1 MSVRKKQSDIL
12 TTRAPER
19 LSLEQVLPSLAG
31 LSFAPTGAPQG
42 SNTEESTSSM
52 GKLIQ
57 LVIVLDCT
65 ASMTG
70 PMDKVKEALMSVI
83 NEMHAMM
90 TPSVIDSGDMS
101 KKITVQ
107 FSLITYR
114 DYGEMLPACS
124 EPLEFG
130 GPDAVRAAIEME
142 VADGGNDWPECVELA
157 LHYAE
162 TKLKWDDSA
171 NKMMLLVTDAP
182 PHAQGGVEDNYA
194 SGPPSQYM
202 CPDIWTTVDLLAKR
216 GVCMTVCGCG
226 DFSSYSRTPTIY
238 DLMARKTN
246 GRLVQFEKIQSS
258 LASYLGTAALEEDFV
273 QNVLERVNGMNL
285 VDDAYD
291 NALQDAIL
299 GMGDMFRS
307 LSSPKFSAKTF
318 FDVAKFDG
326 AKNSGD
332 VKEIFQSLGAE
343 EIEHGGVMGG
353 VGAGVFRSLGDDD
366 GEDPPA
372 KAMRSAAPLPNSR
385 SAHVTTTLERLS
397 RRRGS

>member
-1 MSVRKKQSDIL
+1 M
-12 TTRAPER
+12 
-19 LSLEQVLPSLAG
+19 LPSLAR
-31 LSFAPTGAPQG
+31 LSLAPTGAPQG
-42 SNTEESTSSM
+42 SNTEKSTSSM
-52 GKLIQ
+52 DKLIQ

-65 ASMTG
+65 ASMDS
-70 PMDKVKEALMSVI
+70 PMAKVKKALMSVI
-83 NEMHAMM
+83 NEMEAMM

-114 DYGEMLPACS
+114 DYGELTPPCS
-124 EPLEFG
+124 QPLKFG
-130 GPDAVRAAIEME
+130 GPDAVRAAIEVE
-142 VADGGNDWPECVELA
+142 EADGGNDWPECVELA

-162 TKLKWDDSA
+162 TKLEWDDSA

-182 PHAQGGVEDNYA
+182 PHAQGGVKDNYA
-194 SGPPSQYM
+194 SGPPSQYQ

-216 GVCMTVCGCG
+216 KVCMTVCGCG

-246 GRLVQFEKIQSS
+246 GRLVKFEGIQSS

-299 GMGDMFRS
+299 GMGAMFRS
-307 LSSPKFSAKTF
+307 LSSPEFSAKTF
-318 FDVAKFDG
+318 YDVTKFDG
-326 AKNSGD
+326 AKNSVD
-332 VKEIFQSLGAE
+332 VNTVFQSLGAE
-343 EIEHGGVMGG
+343 EIEHGAFWVGG
-353 VGAGVFRSLGDDD
+353 GGGGTFRSLGDDD

-385 SAHVTTTLERLS
+385 EEHVTTTLERL
-397 RRRGS
+397 RHRRGS